1 MTQAPPRSAVLFDI
15 DGTLIDSTYHHALAW
30 HRAFRRTGLQVPIFR
45 IHRTIGMGG
54 DKLVA
59 HVTDDDVEAEH
70 GDTLRERWEEEY
82 AEVLPEVAA
91 LDGATALVKS
101 LVADGYSVA
110 LASSGKK
117 HFSQDAVRILDVTD
131 DVHAMT
137 SSEDAAESKPE
148 PDIIGAALDRLDV
161 DRAVFVGDTPYDVE
175 SAARLGLRCVGVL
188 TGGYSRAELEEA
200 DAALVV
206 ASLTE
211 LADLDWSEH
220 LAEPRR
226 S

>member
-137 SSEDAAESKPE
+137 SSEDAEESKPE